1 MSGTELNKIMFSPHA
16 MQRIKRSSCNDS
28 AFPIRAAKIMTFFST
43 NAKYRRPRQMSDHRV
58 EADLIQTALKGR
70 DDLKNIVPRL
80 TKVKD
85 IYPLRETTRPEPSSS
100 RGTRC
105 A

>member
-1 MSGTELNKIMFSPHA
+1 MSGTELNKIIFSPQA
-16 MQRIKRSSCNDS
+16 MQRIKRSSYDYS
-28 AFPIRAAKIMTFFST
+28 AFPTRAATLVAFFST
-43 NAKYRRPRQMSDHRV
+43 NAKYRRPRQMSDHWV
-58 EADLIQTALKGR
+58 EADLIRTVPKGR

-80 TKVKD
+80 TKLGD

>member
-1 MSGTELNKIMFSPHA
+1 MAMSGTELNKIMFSPHA

-80 TKVKD
+80 TRSK
-85 IYPLRETTRPEPSSS
+85 TSTR
-100 RGTRC
+100 
-105 A
+105 